1 MALLGGGSV
10 AGPVEPLPRGPLSDL
25 KGAAGVAG
33 VIACVVLGLMGLRR
47 RKVTQRVRGEL
58 GKWEGADLKLLAI
71 CLGIGWAIRYVV
83 PIPDGV
89 DEKGWSMLA
98 IFVAMI
104 CAVVVGPLPPA
115 PTTLVAVAIALLTKT
130 VTFAEGLKAFT
141 DEVVWMVLLAF
152 FFAEGF
158 KKTGLG
164 DRIALN
170 VIKAVGSTT
179 LGLAYGL
186 NAAELVVAAA
196 LPSSAA
202 RAAAVFYPITVSVC
216 KASGSD
222 PANNTR
228 KKCGAFLVECC
239 YQATATSSCL
249 FLTGAAQN
257 FFIIKLAA
265 GVGIEVPS
273 PFTTWLKAAFAP
285 AVVSFLLVPLVA
297 YFMLEPEDKKTPD
310 APVAAAKRLDEIGPA
325 TDDEKVFGLVI
336 LSMVV
341 SWGMASTSGIPP
353 VVTAVSGLCVLILTG
368 VLTWED
374 CAQNKPAWS
383 TFVNFALL
391 VSLAAMLNNLGIV
404 SWLATTITGQ
414 ITAAGLS
421 GLSAFFVIVIAY
433 WLVHYAFASQVAH
446 VSALF
451 QPFLLML
458 VQTGTPPLAAVF
470 TLAFA
475 SNLFMSLTPYASAQ
489 SAVIMGGKYITPGE
503 WYKCGFVYFLFY
515 LVIWIGV
522 GAPWWKFIGLI

>member
-1 MALLGGGSV
+1 
-10 AGPVEPLPRGPLSDL
+10 
-25 KGAAGVAG
+25 
-33 VIACVVLGLMGLRR
+33 MGLRR

-104 CAVVVGPLPPA
+104 CGVVVGPLPPA
-115 PTTLVAVAIALLTKT
+115 PTTIVALAMAVITKT
-130 VTFAEGLKAFT
+130 ITFAEGMKAFT

-158 KKTGLG
+158 QKTGLG
-164 DRIALN
+164 NRIALK
-170 VIKAVGSTT
+170 VIQAVGGTT

-186 NAAELVVAAA
+186 NAAELVVAATM
-196 LPSSAA
+196 PSSAA
-202 RAAAVFYPITVSVC
+202 RAAAVFYPITLSVC

-222 PANNTR
+222 PAKNTR

-257 FFIIKLAA
+257 FFILKLAA
-265 GVGIEVPS
+265 GVGIDVPS
-273 PFTTWLKAAFAP
+273 PFTMWFKAAFAP
-285 AVVSFLLVPLVA
+285 AVASFLLVPLVA

-310 APVAAAKRLDEIGPA
+310 APVDAAKRLEAMGPA
-325 TDDEKVFGLVI
+325 TDDEKVFGAVI
-336 LSMVV
+336 LGMVV
-341 SWGMASTSGIPP
+341 LWGLASTLGIPP
-353 VVTAVSGLCVLILTG
+353 VVTAVSGLSVLILTG
-368 VLTWED
+368 VLTWDD
-374 CAQNKPAWS
+374 CVRNQAAWS

-404 SWLATTITGQ
+404 KWLAATITDK
-414 ITAAGLS
+414 ITGMGLS
-421 GLSAFFVIVIAY
+421 GVSAFFVISVAY

-446 VSALF
+446 VSALL

-470 TLAFA
+470 ALAFV
-475 SNLFMSLTPYASAQ
+475 P
-489 SAVIMGGKYITPGE
+489 
-503 WYKCGFVYFLFY
+503 
-515 LVIWIGV
+515 
-522 GAPWWKFIGLI
+522 